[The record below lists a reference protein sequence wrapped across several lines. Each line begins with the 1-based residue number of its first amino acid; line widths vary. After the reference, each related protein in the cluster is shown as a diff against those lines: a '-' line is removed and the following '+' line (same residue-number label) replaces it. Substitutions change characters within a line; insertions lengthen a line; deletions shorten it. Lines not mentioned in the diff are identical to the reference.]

1 MDSRGRVVV
10 VGAGLAGLGTATA
23 LRQQGHTGPL
33 TLVGAEARPPY
44 DRPPLSKAVLLGEAD
59 ASTLEADWAALR
71 VDLQLGRRATGLR
84 EGVLETDAGELPW
97 DGLVIATGSRAR
109 RVPGTDTARVLRTHD
124 ESLALRERL
133 RPDSRLVIVGAGW
146 VSAEVATAA
155 VRAGT
160 RVTVVEALDAPLA
173 GVLPRE
179 VTDRMMS
186 WWDAVDLRLGTRVVG
201 AEPGVVHLD
210 DGERLP
216 ADTVLVAVGAQP
228 ESGWLDGSG
237 VEFAEGGAV
246 AVDEALRTSL
256 PGVLAVGDVMAWQS
270 VRFGTRL
277 HIEHWD
283 TALHSPTSAAA
294 TLLGQETV
302 YDPVPYFWSEQWG
315 RMVQYVGYHLAG
327 ERLVWRDGGDTW
339 SAFWLAGDRLVA
351 ALTVD
356 RHHDLMQARRLVA
369 SGRPVDPARLADP
382 ATPVKAAAIS
392 PTG

>member
-1 MDSRGRVVV
+1 M
-10 VGAGLAGLGTATA
+10 T
-23 LRQQGHTGPL
+23 P
-33 TLVGAEARPPY
+33 
-44 DRPPLSKAVLLGEAD
+44 
-59 ASTLEADWAALR
+59 
-71 VDLQLGRRATGLR
+71 
-84 EGVLETDAGELPW
+84 
-97 DGLVIATGSRAR
+97 
-109 RVPGTDTARVLRTHD
+109 
-124 ESLALRERL
+124 
-133 RPDSRLVIVGAGW
+133 
-146 VSAEVATAA
+146 
-155 VRAGT
+155 
-160 RVTVVEALDAPLA
+160 
-173 GVLPRE
+173 
-179 VTDRMMS
+179 

-237 VEFAEGGAV
+237 VELAEGGAV

-315 RMVQYVGYHLAG
+315 RMAQYVGYHLAG
-327 ERLVWRDGGDTW
+327 ERLVWRDGGDAW

-356 RHHDLMQARRLVA
+356 RPRDLMQARRLVA

-392 PTG
+392 ADPRGDRRTCCLVVSETLARLGAGASAWQACGVSDRT